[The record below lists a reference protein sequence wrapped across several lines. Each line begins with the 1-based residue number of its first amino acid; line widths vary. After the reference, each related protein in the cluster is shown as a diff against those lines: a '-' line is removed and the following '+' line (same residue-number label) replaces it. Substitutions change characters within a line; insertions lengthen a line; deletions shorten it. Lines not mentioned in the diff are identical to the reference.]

1 MVFFKTRFINYNI
14 KKGIKKS
21 LATSYSCRPK
31 PTTFT
36 ATVLNFCVRDG
47 NRCVHSAIVT
57 RLFLFRLIPENQIL
71 ILFY

>member
-1 MVFFKTRFINYNI
+1 MSKKQINKITIQKY
-14 KKGIKKS
+14 KKIKKS
-21 LATSYSCRPK
+21 TKKAWQRVILAGSR

-57 RLFLFRLIPENQIL
+57 RLFLSG
-71 ILFY
+71 

>member
-1 MVFFKTRFINYNI
+1 MAFIKRRLRIHKKTTQ
-14 KKGIKKS
+14 KSIKKS

-47 NRCVHSAIVT
+47 NRCVLSDIIT
-57 RLFLFRLIPENQIL
+57 RLIQRSNNL
-71 ILFY
+71 